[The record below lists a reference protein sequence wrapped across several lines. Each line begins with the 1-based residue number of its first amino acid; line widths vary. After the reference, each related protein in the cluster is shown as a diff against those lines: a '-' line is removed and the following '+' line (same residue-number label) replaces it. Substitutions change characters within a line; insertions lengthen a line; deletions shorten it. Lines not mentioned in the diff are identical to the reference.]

1 MKKMRQKYK
10 LEKDK
15 RRKSW
20 NTTAHQ
26 ERTLQPYQT
35 TQKNGGASILLE
47 SVEGLDSSKLL
58 AAGRNVV
65 MYNVARLKL

>member
-15 RRKSW
+15 RRKSG
-20 NTTAHQ
+20 NSTAKQ

-35 TQKNGGASILLE
+35 MQKNGGASILLE

-58 AAGRNVV
+58 AAGRNVAALMHV
-65 MYNVARLKL
+65 RVV